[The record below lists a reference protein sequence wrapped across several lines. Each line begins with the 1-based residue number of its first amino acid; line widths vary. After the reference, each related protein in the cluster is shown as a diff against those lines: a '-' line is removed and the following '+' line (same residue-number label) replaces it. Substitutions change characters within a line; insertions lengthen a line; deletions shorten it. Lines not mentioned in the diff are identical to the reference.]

1 MKLIEDKEG
10 SDIVGNNFITS
21 VSDESL
27 NNLSIMLEK
36 ARIDSIKHHMR
47 QLFQEIK
54 HGDQEHQDWL
64 ENKIENYIKSNIN

>member
-1 MKLIEDKEG
+1 
-10 SDIVGNNFITS
+10 
-21 VSDESL
+21 
-27 NNLSIMLEK
+27 MLEK

>member
-1 MKLIEDKEG
+1 MENKIW
-10 SDIVGNNFITS
+10 S

-27 NNLSIMLEK
+27 NSLSKELEK
-36 ARIDSIKHHMR
+36 ARIDAIKYHMR

-64 ENKIENYIKSNIN
+64 ENKIEDYIKSNIN